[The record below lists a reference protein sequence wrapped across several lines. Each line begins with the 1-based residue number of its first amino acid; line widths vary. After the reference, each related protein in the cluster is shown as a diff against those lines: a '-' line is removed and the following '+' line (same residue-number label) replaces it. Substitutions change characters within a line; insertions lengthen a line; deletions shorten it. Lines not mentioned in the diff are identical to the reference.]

1 MNRRNFILGLGTAA
15 TLSGA
20 ASVTGASISG
30 TADAG
35 ASFQVIAENN
45 LNLQRNSNIAT
56 VGGEIDNS
64 TDDNY
69 VNTTVGYVDNEGQ
82 LNTTQGSGVRDVG
95 SPQLTVNGNEDSN
108 LEIAVATPNEVI
120 EDQDGDGTGDPYD
133 SQDGGLAPL
142 EIVNNGGTDK
152 TVSVE
157 YTYGSAIE
165 NNGSGSAGDDTL
177 DSGDVAELFQFSIGG
192 QQISPDRDDPN
203 VSGDSGTTANEATV
217 SQGTS
222 EVVDF
227 SINYTSGIANDIAQ
241 AASATGS
248 YDFSNSAFAAVE
260 LLTQV
265 SFGEVQ

>member
-30 TADAG
+30 SADAE
-35 ASFQVIAENN
+35 ASFQVIAEND

-56 VGGEIDNS
+56 AGGEIDNS

-69 VNTTVGYVDNEGQ
+69 VNTSVGFVDSEGQ

-108 LEIAVATPNEVI
+108 LQIAVATPNEVI
-120 EDQDGDGTGDPYD
+120 DDQDGDSSGDPYD

-142 EIVNNGGTDK
+142 EIVNNGNTDK

-157 YTYGSAIE
+157 YSYGGSVNLA
-165 NNGSGSAGDDTL
+165 SGSAGDGTL
-177 DSGDVAELFQFSIGG
+177 DAGDVAELFQFSIGG
-192 QQISPDRDDPN
+192 TQISPTRSNYDL
-203 VSGDSGTTANEATV
+203 SGDESGNQATV
-217 SQGTS
+217 NAGTN

-227 SINYTSGIANDIAQ
+227 SINYTADIRDDIAE

-248 YDFSNSAFAAVE
+248 YDFANSAFAAVE

-265 SFGEVQ
+265 SFGEVDN